1 MNTTVSLV
9 QSLRELS
16 PAQQRHILQ
25 LRLSSVTGLRD
36 WFDVADA
43 LLAPE
48 AIDRAL
54 AVLARS
60 EIIRI
65 ADETVSSDL
74 LATLREHGLAS
85 ETDVYPEVTARACE
99 LRPDDSSAEP
109 EASVALDERY
119 ERAALERATVLV
131 TQVEELIDLMRKRGL
146 RTVSRGSVSA
156 ADATRVTTAI
166 SGLPEDLTGLLQ
178 LMASAGI
185 VELNAGIW
193 STADTTQW
201 NNSGVAQ
208 RWGQL
213 TDGWARSMSTQ
224 LRQALA
230 ERSNWGLS
238 LESYLVWLFPID
250 ASVITAEARRMMIN
264 ADALGL
270 RTNEVRSAAGEAT
283 ISGRISEAVAL
294 VDALLPDYIDKVL
307 VQSDLT
313 VVSPG
318 PLRPDLEAKL
328 RAIALVES
336 RSVASTY
343 RLNAHQMSRAMDA
356 GTTAADIE
364 AFLTDVSGT
373 GIPQPVAYLIADVGL
388 KHATIRVR
396 PEAHGTLITCSEVS
410 LAARLAADVSLRAL
424 GLVANGPAT
433 LTSPHDASV
442 VMRNLHNEKY
452 PAALESDTGEIQP
465 WEPAVAPLTGTT
477 QAVNAIAALV
487 ERLGALAT
495 PVGESDD
502 QWLVRQ
508 IEVAIRNRS
517 LVNVTVALPDGST
530 RDFLIDPRGL
540 SNGRFRGLDRKSE
553 VERTLP
559 LSSITAISIAEVA

>member
-16 PAQQRHILQ
+16 PAQQRYILQ
-25 LRLSSVTGLRD
+25 LRLGSVTGLRD

-43 LLAPE
+43 LLAAE

-54 AVLARS
+54 AVLSRGQL
-60 EIIRI
+60 IQI
-65 ADETVSSDL
+65 ADGSATADL
-74 LATLREHGLAS
+74 LATLRELGLAS
-85 ETDVYPEVTARACE
+85 DSEVYPEVAARVTE
-99 LRPDDSSAEP
+99 RRPDDSPAHPDEF
-109 EASVALDERY
+109 VAIDERY

-146 RTVSRGSVSA
+146 RTVSRGSISA

-178 LMASAGI
+178 LMAAAGI
-185 VELNAGIW
+185 VELNTGIW
-193 STADTTQW
+193 STADTTEW
-201 NNSGVAQ
+201 NNSGVAH

-213 TDGWARSMSTQ
+213 AAGWALSLSTQ
-224 LRQALA
+224 LRNALA
-230 ERSNWGLS
+230 ERSNWGTS
-238 LESYLVWLFPID
+238 LDTYLEWLFPID
-250 ASVITAEARRMMIN
+250 ASVTIAEARLMMIH

-270 RTNEVRSAAGEAT
+270 RTNEVRSAAGDA
-283 ISGRISEAVAL
+283 IVAGRTSEAVAL

-343 RLNAHQMSRAMDA
+343 RLNANQMSRAMDA
-356 GTTAADIE
+356 GTTAAEIE
-364 AFLTDVSGT
+364 AFLTEVSST
-373 GIPQPVAYLIADVGL
+373 GIPQPVAYLIADVGS

-396 PEAHGTLITCSEVS
+396 PEPYGTLITCSEAS

-424 GLVANGPAT
+424 GLVPVGAST